1 MSEAPLVLITGVSGF
16 ISSWVAYSALKVGY
30 QVRGTVRSLKKEQK
44 IRHLRDLCPG
54 SRYKMELVEADLTTD
69 AGWDEAV
76 NGCTYI
82 LHVAS
87 PFVIDEPADKN
98 VLIVPAVEGTL
109 RVLRAASR
117 LSIKPKRVIVTS
129 SVAAVAYGSV
139 KPQYT
144 DNDWTV
150 WDDPKHPIGAYVES
164 KVKAERAAWD
174 FLESLPANDRF
185 ELATI
190 NPTLVL
196 GPMLSQSDCS
206 SVSIIR
212 KILMAELPGLPNLE
226 FNIVSVFDVAK
237 AHILA
242 MTNPNAA
249 GKRFIVT
256 GCQMTMPEIA
266 VALADEF
273 KPKGYSPTTVTIPK
287 FVIWLASFVDKQA
300 KSTLPMIGKKKL
312 VLPNNA
318 KNILGI
324 NFHSD
329 GPELLRRM
337 AYGGISSGVIPD
349 RSVGGEILKTYVR
362 PEIDLS
368 GITVEY

>member
-1 MSEAPLVLITGVSGF
+1 MSDAPLVLITGVSGF

-30 QVRGTVRSLKKEQK
+30 QVRGTVRSLRNELKV
-44 IRHLRDLCPG
+44 RHLRDICPG
-54 SRYKMELVEADLTTD
+54 SRYKMELVEADLTSD
-69 AGWDEAV
+69 EGWDAAV
-76 NGCTYI
+76 SGCSYI

-87 PFVIDEPADKN
+87 PFVIDEPKDKN

-109 RVLRAASR
+109 RVLKAASR
-117 LSIKPKRVIVTS
+117 QSTKPKRVVITS
-129 SVAAVAYGSV
+129 SVAAIAYGTGKDSFN
-139 KPQYT
+139 

-150 WDDPKHPIGAYVES
+150 WDNPSHPVGAYIES
-164 KVKAERAAWD
+164 KVRAEKAAWE
-174 FLESLPANDRF
+174 FLDSLPDSDKF
-185 ELATI
+185 EMATI

-212 KILMAELPGLPNLE
+212 KILMAELPGLPNIE
-226 FNIVSVFDVAK
+226 FNLVSVFDVAK

-249 GKRFIVT
+249 GKRFMVT
-256 GCQMTMPEIA
+256 GCSMSMPEIA
-266 VALADEF
+266 VAIADEF
-273 KPKGYSPTTVTIPK
+273 KVKGYSPTTVVIPK
-287 FVIWLASFVDKQA
+287 FVIWLASFVDAQA
-300 KSTLPMIGKKKL
+300 KSTLPMIGNKKQL
-312 VLPNNA
+312 FPENA

-337 AYGGISSGVIPD
+337 AYGGILAGVIPD
-349 RSVGGEILKTYVR
+349 KSSGGEILKTYVR

-368 GITVEY
+368 GITVVY